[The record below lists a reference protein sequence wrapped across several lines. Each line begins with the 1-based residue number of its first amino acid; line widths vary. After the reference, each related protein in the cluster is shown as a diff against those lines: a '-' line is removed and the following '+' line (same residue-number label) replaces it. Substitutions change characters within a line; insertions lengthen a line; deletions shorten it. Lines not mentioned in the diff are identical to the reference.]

1 MIKELYLR
9 FPKILFI
16 YKIMRAIGAVWGY
29 VWLAIGIIFS
39 FRGLLDKQV
48 FTLQWISVLFFAFM
62 GIVYFIKINRYKPQ
76 TTPVI
81 GDIAKYHHLDEPTGN
96 VSYMNPVEDFEKLK
110 KEGERVRSSEYWG
123 KMLNSLKKKPYI
135 GDEYKPHRIY
145 CLKMM
150 KETRNIIEFNHS
162 PIFK

>member
-1 MIKELYLR
+1 MIKELYIR
-9 FPKILFI
+9 YPKILFI

-96 VSYMNPVEDFEKLK
+96 VSYMNPVEDLENLK
-110 KEGERVRSSEYWG
+110 KNGEGRGFKYWGERLNELKKKHYKGDSYNIHRNYCM
-123 KMLNSLKKKPYI
+123 KMLN
-135 GDEYKPHRIY
+135 
-145 CLKMM
+145 
-150 KETRNIIEFNHS
+150 ETRNIIEF
-162 PIFK
+162 